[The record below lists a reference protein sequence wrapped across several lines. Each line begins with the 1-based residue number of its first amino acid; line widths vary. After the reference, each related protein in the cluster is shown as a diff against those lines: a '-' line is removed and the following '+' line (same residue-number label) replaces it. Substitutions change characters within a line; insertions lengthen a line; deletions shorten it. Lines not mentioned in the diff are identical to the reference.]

1 MNNETHEKIVNFV
14 KTARTSAEFMSRQ
27 NDAIDVSNLFS
38 LDRLRELLANPLLTP
53 EWLQV
58 TIAGKVVDLRPS
70 VGFKVVQDKQLYFL
84 DKEILNQALAKRA
97 SVVLEGIDVMD
108 TAIAKLVA
116 DLEQT
121 MPCSMSN
128 CEAFFSRN
136 GNEAYSGHRD
146 SDDVLVIQISGTK
159 GWRVH
164 EPQQRRYLGNA
175 PLTDGMMGPVAAQF
189 EMNPGDIM
197 FLKAGVPHKCTTVTD
212 HSLHLSFD
220 LIDRTLN
227 IEQITKAANYHYNQG
242 TAEPHVPA
250 VQVVEK
256 YIEYLTSDRFKSEL
270 EKVSVERKKEAS
282 AFRDKIINASQM
294 PNLNLKK

>member
-1 MNNETHEKIVNFV
+1 MDKETQEKIVNFV
-14 KTARTSAEFMSRQ
+14 KTARTSVEFMSRQ
-27 NDAIDVSNLFS
+27 NEAIDVSNLFS
-38 LDRLRELLANPLLTP
+38 VERLRELLANPLLTP
-53 EWLQV
+53 DWLQV
-58 TIAGKVVDLRPS
+58 TVAGKVVDLRPS

-108 TAIAKLVA
+108 TAMARLVA

-128 CEAFFSRN
+128 CEAFFSRH

-175 PLTDGMMGPVAAQF
+175 PLTDGMMGPVAEQF

-270 EKVSVERKKEAS
+270 EKVSAERKKEAA
-282 AFRDKIINASQM
+282 AFRNKIINASQA